1 MFYMYTNKQAS
12 PQLFKSLATDATAQK
27 ESDEI
32 ANVIGKLIH
41 LKMLHDISA
50 RLALYAFQGP
60 TNLTSALLANAVMN
74 IGMAAIP
81 QQLSPTNSPAVVS
94 SPGRRPVPAPRKK
107 TPPTKQQQE
116 NRSAMETP
124 TETPTATPTETPSS
138 TPNSTP
144 TRTPNRTPTITP
156 PPDYY
161 NITVMDNAQNQVIYM
176 NTHQLRTVNGGATST
191 DDDETTLSFTYF
203 GGKLRNMA
211 SATCF
216 AA

>member
-1 MFYMYTNKQAS
+1 
-12 PQLFKSLATDATAQK
+12 
-27 ESDEI
+27 
-32 ANVIGKLIH
+32 
-41 LKMLHDISA
+41 MLHGISA

-81 QQLSPTNSPAVVS
+81 QQSSPSPTNSPTVVS
-94 SPGRRPVPAPRKK
+94 SPVRRPVPAPRKR
-107 TPPTKQQQE
+107 TPPTKHQQE
-116 NRSAMETP
+116 NRTAIETP

-161 NITVMDNAQNQVIYM
+161 NMTVMDNAQNQVIYM

-191 DDDETTLSFTYF
+191 DDDEITSSFTFF
-203 GGKLRNMA
+203 GGKLRNKA